1 MRCPAGE
8 VSINLN
14 GILAGIFSILWAY
27 YMAGK
32 KKKEHCI
39 TAMSRV
45 TVKVVLFY
53 IRSFLLVSSI

>member
-8 VSINLN
+8 VSIYLN

-32 KKKEHCI
+32 KKKKG
-39 TAMSRV
+39 ALYYSYV
-45 TVKVVLFY
+45 T
-53 IRSFLLVSSI
+53 SHSQSCSLLYQKFPFSQ